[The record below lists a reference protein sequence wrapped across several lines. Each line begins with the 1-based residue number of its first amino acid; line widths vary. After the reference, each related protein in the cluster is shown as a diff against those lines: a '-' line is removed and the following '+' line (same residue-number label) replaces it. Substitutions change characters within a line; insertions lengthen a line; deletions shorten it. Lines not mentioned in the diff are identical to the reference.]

1 MSKEK
6 VYEIITE
13 AVEIEKEFI
22 SEALPVELI
31 GMNSGV
37 IIFIFMK
44 IIKINFFLIIDDET
58 IY

>member
-1 MSKEK
+1 LSKEK